1 MGLEEAESMLV
12 LDLDKCTRCDQ
23 CVIACADTHDGT
35 TRLIRDGLRVDGRY
49 LVASAC
55 RHCHDP
61 LCMVCHWDAIT
72 RDYDDESRAVVIHQD
87 KCVGCGQCAVHCPY
101 GNIKLINEEGK
112 VVLLESLEDGSK
124 RDGLTAKASS
134 CDLCQEYDEPSCV
147 YACPHDAAHRYSAA
161 KFRNVRNP
169 ESSGRRN

>member
-1 MGLEEAESMLV
+1 V

-23 CVIACADTHDGT
+23 CVIACEQTHQGT
-35 TRLIRDGLRVDGRY
+35 TRLIRDGLRVDHY

-72 RDYDDESRAVVIHQD
+72 RDHNDDSRAVIIHKD
-87 KCVGCGQCAVHCPY
+87 KCVGCGQCAVNCPY
-101 GNIKLINEEGK
+101 GNIKLIDANGNL
-112 VVLLESLEDGSK
+112 VPFDSLHDGSK
-124 RDGLTAKASS
+124 RAEVEARATS
-134 CDLCQEYDEPSCV
+134 CDLCPGYEVPNCV

-161 KFRNVRNP
+161 EFRDQRKQ
-169 ESSGRRN
+169 ESLKRRKRFAP